1 MKLSAKILW
10 FFCSFQFSLCA
21 QSNFML
27 SRPEVFSLLKG
38 QFSIDSFDNRQII
51 PDQSVVPYLLENLS
65 SDSLYAHLK
74 GIVSYF
80 NRNTIFDDP
89 NQPDKGIRGARTYI
103 HNKLMEWAAAPNA
116 QLIPCEFTFD
126 YLMCQR
132 LSHTQLFAVIP
143 GTGQLRNE
151 MVIVEAHLD
160 SRCEQSCDTVC
171 LAQGADDNGS
181 GSALVMELARVLSK
195 VKLNRSLILMWTT
208 GEEQGLGGARAF
220 ASYCKQNGIV
230 IKAVFN
236 NDIVGGIE
244 CGITSSPPGCPGP
257 GLKDSLRV
265 RLFSAGLTNS
275 MPKSLARMTRI
286 LIEQNLEKI
295 YPETPK
301 VDVMFGEDRSGRGG
315 DHIPFRE
322 QGYTAI
328 RITSSYENG
337 DGNPSQPG
345 YEDRQHTSKDIIGF
359 DLDGDLILDSLFVNF
374 PYLRHNGLLNAM
386 ATINSASNAMG
397 TLELK
402 LSSEPGQLN
411 IDILNPPVAKHYL
424 YGIRRLNNAYF
435 DTLIIS
441 PEHQLVVQGLLPSQ
455 YYVSAAPVDEN
466 EWIGMFSQEY
476 NIRIPSATGNEISD
490 KEFVELLQN
499 KPNPF
504 DELTVIPIIVHNISQ
519 VKSAQL
525 SITNETGKPV
535 KELMLDLVEG
545 VNEIYYNYAWHG
557 YTCGIYFY
565 HLIVNGKKVASR
577 KMLLSAY

>member
-1 MKLSAKILW
+1 MKLTAKILCL
-10 FFCSFQFSLCA
+10 FCSFQFSLMA
-21 QSNFML
+21 QSNFIL
-27 SRPEVFSLLKG
+27 SRPEVLSLIKG
-38 QFSIDSFDNRQII
+38 QFPKDSFDKRQVL
-51 PDQSVVPYLLENLS
+51 PDQSIVPYLLDKLS
-65 SDSLYAHLK
+65 SDSLYAHLT
-74 GIVSYF
+74 GIVSFF

-89 NQPDKGIRGARTYI
+89 NQPDKGIRGARSYI
-103 HNKLMEWAAAPNA
+103 HNKLMEWAAIPGA
-116 QLIPCEFTFD
+116 QIIPCEFTFD
-126 YLMCQR
+126 YTMCQR
-132 LSHTQLFAVIP
+132 LTHTQLFAVIP
-143 GTGQLRNE
+143 GTGDLRNE
-151 MVIVEAHLD
+151 LVIVEAHLD
-160 SRCEQSCDTVC
+160 SRCEQSCDTIC

-195 VKLNRSLILMWTT
+195 VKLNRSLVLMWTT

-220 ASYCKQNGIV
+220 AGYCRQNDIA
-230 IKAVFN
+230 IKAIFN

-244 CGITSSPPGCPGP
+244 CGLTSSPPGCPGP

-265 RLFSAGLTNS
+265 RLFSSGLTNS

-286 LIEQNLEKI
+286 LIEQNLENI

-374 PYLRHNGLLNAM
+374 PYLRHNALLNAL
-386 ATINSASNAMG
+386 AVVNSASNEMT
-397 TLELK
+397 TLEL
-402 LSSEPGQLN
+402 SVNAEPGKLN
-411 IDILNPPVAKHYL
+411 ISIVNPPVAKHFI

-441 PEHQLVVQGLLPSQ
+441 PDHQLVVQGLPPSQ
-455 YYVSAAPVDEN
+455 YYVSAAPVDHRD
-466 EWIGMFSQEY
+466 WIGMFSQEY
-476 NIRIPSATGNEISD
+476 NIRIPSATGDGVSD
-490 KEFVELLQN
+490 TVFVELLQN

-504 DELTVIPIIVHNISQ
+504 DELTVIPIVVNNISKI
-519 VKSAQL
+519 KSAQL
-525 SITNETGKPV
+525 AVTDESGKPV
-535 KELMLDLVEG
+535 KELKLELANG
-545 VNEIYYNYAWHG
+545 VNEIYYDYAWHG
-557 YTCGIYFY
+557 YTCGVYFY
-565 HLIVNGKKVASR
+565 HLIINGKKIASK